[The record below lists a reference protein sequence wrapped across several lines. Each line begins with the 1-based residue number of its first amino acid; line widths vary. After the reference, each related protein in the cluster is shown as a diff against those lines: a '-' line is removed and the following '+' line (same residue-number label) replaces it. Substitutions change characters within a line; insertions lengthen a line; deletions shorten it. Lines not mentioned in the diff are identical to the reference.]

1 MQRAAR
7 HHDVRRPVAELS
19 AVGCVISSD
28 HSRGFLFGQ
37 ENVEQ
42 SPIPLVPQHFGGIDG
57 VSAPPPHSPST
68 DGRSA
73 GGKSSTLTSIIKLD
87 QSARPD
93 AEDSL
98 RRDLRGLRE
107 LLAQPHQLSE
117 ASNLSHGHDLRIG
130 QAQR

>member
-1 MQRAAR
+1 MQRVAP
-7 HHDVRRPVAELS
+7 HHDVCRPVAELS

-28 HSRGFLFGQ
+28 HSRGFFFGQ

-42 SPIPLVPQHFGGIDG
+42 SPIPLVPQHFSRRLFAAEGTKANAKLCGI
-57 VSAPPPHSPST
+57 
-68 DGRSA
+68 
-73 GGKSSTLTSIIKLD
+73 SSTMTSIIKLD
-87 QSARPD
+87 QSARPH

-117 ASNLSHGHDLRIG
+117 ASNLTHGHDLRIG
-130 QAQR
+130 QAQS

>member
-1 MQRAAR
+1 MQRAAP
-7 HHDVRRPVAELS
+7 HHDVSCPVAELS

-28 HSRGFLFGQ
+28 HSRGFMFGQ

-42 SPIPLVPQHFGGIDG
+42 SPIPLVPPPG
-57 VSAPPPHSPST
+57 VFFRRPFAAEGTKPNAKLC
-68 DGRSA
+68 GM
-73 GGKSSTLTSIIKLD
+73 SSTLTSIIKLD
-87 QSARPD
+87 QSARPH

-117 ASNLSHGHDLRIG
+117 ASNLPHGHDLRIG
-130 QAQR
+130 QAQS